1 MSSGIKNE
9 LMRYLHHLDASEG
22 LRHEALGPV
31 THISIT
37 GRQQGVSDGNMIC
50 TTSSIPS
57 ATTNPLPRSA
67 RSRTFWVVH
76 EPK

>member
-1 MSSGIKNE
+1 MSSGIKDE
-9 LMRYLHHLDASEG
+9 LMRHLHHLDASEG

-37 GRQQGVSDGNMIC
+37 DRQQGVSDENMIC
-50 TTSSIPS
+50 TTSSTPS
-57 ATTNPLPRSA
+57 ATPNPFPRSA
-67 RSRTFWVVH
+67 RSRAFWVVH